1 MGRSRLFRPWC
12 CNDNDTSKSDQY
24 GNLTLPCQIRLRFG
38 GKLSSE
44 PVTEVEK
51 LCEDEQYYAPRA
63 ISESEFFPVTT
74 GMEFIAKPVQALI
87 CLTGAE
93 HIIFRLRGS
102 TAQETNLELELS
114 LGELIFDRTLSGKI
128 SALQRNCLLE
138 SASQS
143 QLIVRIFLD
152 SILIEIFTDGGRNTM
167 TNNIFSSPERTQLS
181 ISTVSGS
188 ACLGGLWPMG

>member
-1 MGRSRLFRPWC
+1 
-12 CNDNDTSKSDQY
+12 
-24 GNLTLPCQIRLRFG
+24 
-38 GKLSSE
+38 
-44 PVTEVEK
+44 
-51 LCEDEQYYAPRA
+51 
-63 ISESEFFPVTT
+63 
-74 GMEFIAKPVQALI
+74 MEFIAKPVQALI
-87 CLTGAE
+87 CWTGAE